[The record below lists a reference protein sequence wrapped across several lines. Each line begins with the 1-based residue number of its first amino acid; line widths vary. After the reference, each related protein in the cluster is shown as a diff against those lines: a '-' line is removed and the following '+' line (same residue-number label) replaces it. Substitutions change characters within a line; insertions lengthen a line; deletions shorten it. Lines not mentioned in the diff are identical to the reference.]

1 MKSDPHQ
8 QFKIELKKADY
19 SKSEVEKIIAIC
31 FEEMN
36 TSIDRAFDEG
46 YKQGLLAAS
55 PDAAYY
61 KRLSKDLEKEVNRL
75 QSWRVVPWWTIPLCI
90 AGGTA
95 LGFSFSYLRK

>member
-1 MKSDPHQ
+1 M
-8 QFKIELKKADY
+8 KKADY

-61 KRLSKDLEKEVNRL
+61 KRLSKDLEKEVNAYNHGE
-75 QSWRVVPWWTIPLCI
+75 LCR
-90 AGGTA
+90 GGLSRFA
-95 LGFSFSYLRK
+95 LPEVQLSALVFRI